1 MNKTATVSDLRQILG
16 NGRFG
21 TITFQKVDGS
31 IRRLN
36 GRIGVSKGVNGN
48 GTAVYNVLKVYDVQ
62 KGEDGQVKGWRTVK
76 PEKVMQIVAN
86 KMVYD
91 FVKSEVERTP
101 FISDAF
107 IRKGVLHIRM
117 NGSNLYAYYN
127 LPYSTIQ
134 DFLMSENRGVYF
146 NQNIKGKYTYEKIS

>member
-31 IRRLN
+31 IRKLN

-62 KGEDGQVKGWRTVK
+62 KDAEGNIKGWRTVK

-107 IRKGVLHIRM
+107 LRKGVLHIRM
-117 NGSNLYAYYN
+117 NGSNLYKYLG
-127 LPYSTIQ
+127 LPYSVITG
-134 DFLMSENRGVYF
+134 FLLSENRGHYF
-146 NQNIKGKYTYEKIS
+146 NQNIKGKYAFEKLR